1 MSFDFDS
8 SQLDAVTGGDPEF
21 EREVLETFLDSA
33 PRDVARV
40 CAALTTSD
48 GQAASA
54 AAHALKG
61 AGAAIGGR
69 GLAAAAKA
77 VEQAVRAGEF
87 QQTPTLVGRLRNEFA
102 ELSAYLRTRIAHAA

>member
-1 MSFDFDS
+1 MSFDFDA
-8 SQLDAVTGGDPEF
+8 SQLDAVTGGDSDF

-33 PRDVARV
+33 PKDVARV
-40 CAALTTSD
+40 CAALTTND

-77 VEQAVRAGEF
+77 VELAARAGEF
-87 QQTPTLVGRLRNEFA
+87 DAAPALVGRLRSEFD
-102 ELSAYLRTRIAHAA
+102 ELSAYLRTRIAQAA